1 MSTESSVATAA
12 KSNTPL
18 LRPRQGSDE
27 SLELTSSTLPAM
39 LAMLLGRATGQRGAF
54 ILVRETAPNT
64 PIRLWICGYAFQCL
78 VHVVLVG
85 LEYRRRNTM
94 RRRSQESP
102 EVANDTDEDDF
113 GEESSGTST
122 HSMLNTMASFLW
134 WIVGFY
140 WVFSGGYALLLNAPR
155 LYWEYPILVIQIGWG
170 QNVIRFHL
178 WVLLI
183 VVMICLHSGFLILCQ
198 ILDICC
204 LLALGTCTWQ
214 ISLTQFISSSHEGS
228 IIGVKISSQS
238 YVIKEVQRN
247 LLIPVSNYE
256 YHSR

>member
-1 MSTESSVATAA
+1 MMCNTAFVVVSVVMLIISADE
-12 KSNTPL
+12 
-18 LRPRQGSDE
+18 RPN
-27 SLELTSSTLPAM
+27 M
-39 LAMLLGRATGQRGAF
+39 
-54 ILVRETAPNT
+54 

-113 GEESSGTST
+113 V
-122 HSMLNTMASFLW
+122 NTMASFLW

-140 WVFSGGYALLLNAPR
+140 WVISGGYALLLNAPR

-170 QNVIRFHL
+170 QNVICFHL

-204 LLALGTCTWQ
+204 LLALGTGTW
-214 ISLTQFISSSHEGS
+214 
-228 IIGVKISSQS
+228 KIVLS
-238 YVIKEVQRN
+238 
-247 LLIPVSNYE
+247 
-256 YHSR
+256 